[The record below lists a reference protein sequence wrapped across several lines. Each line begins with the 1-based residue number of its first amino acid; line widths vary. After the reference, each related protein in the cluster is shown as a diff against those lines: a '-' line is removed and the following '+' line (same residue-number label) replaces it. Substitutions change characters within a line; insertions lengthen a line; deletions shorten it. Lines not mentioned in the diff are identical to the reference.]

1 MNRINR
7 VLAAAIFA
15 TTIIPAFHAGADTPN
30 GIVVAYG
37 DLNLGTPAGRSEMNV
52 RVQDAASRLC
62 SVVLPGRDYR
72 GSDRGIHELSV
83 VYRACVGRLTNR
95 AMARIANR
103 GD

>member
-1 MNRINR
+1 MNRINCA
-7 VLAAAIFA
+7 LAAAVFA
-15 TTIIPAFHAGADTPN
+15 TSIIPALHAAADAPN

-37 DLNLGTPAGRSEMNV
+37 DLDLGTAAGRSELNV

-95 AMARIANR
+95 AMARIQAR
-103 GD
+103 RD